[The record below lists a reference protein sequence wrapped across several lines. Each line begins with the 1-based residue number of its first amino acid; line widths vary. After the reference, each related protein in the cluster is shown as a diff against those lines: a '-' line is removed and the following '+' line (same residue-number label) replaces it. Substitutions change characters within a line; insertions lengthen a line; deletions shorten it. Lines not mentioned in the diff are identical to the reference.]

1 MDKERIT
8 LSKNDLWKTFWK
20 WQCAAASNYNYE
32 RLQASGMLF
41 SMGHLVKKLYPDNPK
56 EQLAFCRRHMEFFNT
71 EQHFGSI
78 INGLVLAM
86 EEEKANNPGAIDGSA
101 ISSVKTGLMGPLA
114 GIGDTLG
121 QGTLSPIL
129 LSVGIS
135 LAASG
140 SPMGAIFYTV
150 AMFSIMLGLG
160 WFLFGIGYRQGKEGV
175 ELLLSGGKM
184 KRLIAA
190 ASVMGAIVLGA
201 LSASYVSVSSGLVLN
216 IGGNDFALQV
226 DVLDQLIKG
235 LLPLTAT
242 LGAWYLLK
250 VKRMRTTHVLLVL
263 TVVAG
268 ALGALGVLG

>member
-1 MDKERIT
+1 
-8 LSKNDLWKTFWK
+8 
-20 WQCAAASNYNYE
+20 
-32 RLQASGMLF
+32 
-41 SMGHLVKKLYPDNPK
+41 
-56 EQLAFCRRHMEFFNT
+56 
-71 EQHFGSI
+71 
-78 INGLVLAM
+78 
-86 EEEKANNPGAIDGSA
+86 
-101 ISSVKTGLMGPLA
+101 
-114 GIGDTLG
+114 
-121 QGTLSPIL
+121 
-129 LSVGIS
+129 
-135 LAASG
+135 
-140 SPMGAIFYTV
+140 
-150 AMFSIMLGLG
+150 
-160 WFLFGIGYRQGKEGV
+160 
-175 ELLLSGGKM
+175 M